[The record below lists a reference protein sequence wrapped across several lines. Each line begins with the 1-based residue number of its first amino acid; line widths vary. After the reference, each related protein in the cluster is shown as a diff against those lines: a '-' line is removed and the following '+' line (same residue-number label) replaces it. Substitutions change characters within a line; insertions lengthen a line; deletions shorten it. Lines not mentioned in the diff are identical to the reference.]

1 MTAFDLTCYDA
12 QARFKDVKGRR
23 LAEAA
28 AVVNEL
34 LYRANVEISQ
44 AARSGQSLDD
54 LQSQLQAFVDKY
66 IATASGPTKWQRLAE
81 FIKDTYGSISSDLVQ
96 RSRHESLAVSQASK
110 ADAEEAGK
118 RAVAALARAE
128 EAERSH
134 NEAVNESLQLK
145 EALEW

>member
-1 MTAFDLTCYDA
+1 MP

-28 AVVNEL
+28 AAVNEL

-44 AARSGQSLDD
+44 AARNGHCTIDD
-54 LQSQLQAFVDKY
+54 LQSQLQSFVDKY

-96 RSRHESLAVSQASK
+96 RSRNESLVTAHAAKVDADEAKEK
-110 ADAEEAGK
+110 ALT
-118 RAVAALARAE
+118 ALARAE
-128 EAERSH
+128 EAEMRH
-134 NEAVNESLQLK
+134 NEAVNECSRLN
-145 EALEW
+145 EALTM